1 MRAAA
6 VSTLTLALLL
16 TACTADEPSPER
28 SATTTTTSETPSNAA
43 PRAGAPL
50 APSASEESQPAEP
63 AQPAEPVVLTSTR
76 GRHREARL
84 SIPALGL
91 SGIRVV
97 PYVGTPDD
105 GPGTVIQDRAFAAS
119 PYGGGGLVGPGG
131 IGNYLI
137 TGHRTSSTAPFR
149 YLPSVR
155 VGARVVVVTGSH
167 RLVYEIVGT
176 RRTSFRSERSLR
188 EQSAAVPGHPGQL
201 PTRAMITLST
211 CATPEDHA
219 AGNFWSDE
227 FHNPEHRIEK
237 IGVLRSVV
245 RV

>member
-28 SATTTTTSETPSNAA
+28 SATTTTRPTPSSSA
-43 PRAGAPL
+43 PI
-50 APSASEESQPAEP
+50 APSAPSAPEASQPPESAP
-63 AQPAEPVVLTSTR
+63 PAEPVVLTSTR
-76 GRHREARL
+76 GRPREARL

-97 PYVGTPDD
+97 AYAGTPDD
-105 GPGTVIQDRAFAAS
+105 GPGTLIQDRGFAAS
-119 PYGGGGLVGPGG
+119 PYGSKGLVGPGG

-155 VGARVVVVTGSH
+155 LGARVVVVTGAH
-167 RLVYEIVGT
+167 RLVYEIVGS
-176 RRTSFRSERSLR
+176 RRTSFRSARSLR
-188 EQSAAVPGHPGQL
+188 EQSAAVPGHPGRQ

-237 IGVLRSVV
+237 IGVLRSVR

>member
-1 MRAAA
+1 M
-6 VSTLTLALLL
+6 
-16 TACTADEPSPER
+16 
-28 SATTTTTSETPSNAA
+28 
-43 PRAGAPL
+43 
-50 APSASEESQPAEP
+50 
-63 AQPAEPVVLTSTR
+63 
-76 GRHREARL
+76 
-84 SIPALGL
+84 SIPALEVSGL
-91 SGIRVV
+91 RVV
-97 PYVGTPDD
+97 PYAGTPDD
-105 GPGTVIQDRAFAAS
+105 GPGTVIQDRGFAAS
-119 PYGGGGLVGPGG
+119 PHGSGGLVGPGG

-155 VGARVVVVTGSH
+155 EGARVVVVTGSH
-167 RLVYEIVGT
+167 RLVYEIVST

-188 EQSAAVPGHPGQL
+188 EQSAAVPGHPAQQ

-211 CATPEDHA
+211 CATMEDHA

-237 IGVLRSVV
+237 IGVLRSVR